1 VLLLIAISVVGL
13 WVVKRQGTG
22 VLRRARAQLAAGQV
36 PAIELIDGV
45 LLLLAGVLLLVPG
58 FVSAVVGLLLLI
70 PVVRTVPSLWVRRRA
85 AVRVATRAGNLG
97 GTVIVRSRE
106 RRPRDDGPPPPP
118 PALGQ

>member
-1 VLLLIAISVVGL
+1 
-13 WVVKRQGTG
+13 
-22 VLRRARAQLAAGQV
+22 
-36 PAIELIDGV
+36 
-45 LLLLAGVLLLVPG
+45 
-58 FVSAVVGLLLLI
+58 
-70 PVVRTVPSLWVRRRA
+70 VRRRA